1 MLFLAKS
8 NNTKNMIQDKNL
20 KTYSTSDVV
29 NYYQYLQQLQP
40 AEETIINLLKDKL
53 STLKMLDLG
62 VGGGRTTKYFFP
74 LVKDYIGVD
83 DSAAMIKAC
92 QQRFKQS
99 YPGIKLRVG
108 DARNLSEFEDNSFDF
123 ILFSFNG
130 IDYISH
136 EDRLKVLQEMSR
148 IGKSGGYFFFSSH
161 NLTAIE
167 KQFDWQYHLSL
178 NPFKTYIDLI
188 MFAFLRGFNSSI
200 TSQTIKQKTHAI
212 LRDESHNF
220 RLQTY
225 YIRAV
230 EQIKQLQPLFRD
242 IKVYSWKTGLELTT
256 NQDMISCS
264 DMWLY
269 YLCSIK

>member
-1 MLFLAKS
+1 
-8 NNTKNMIQDKNL
+8 MIEDKNL
-20 KTYSTSDVV
+20 NTYSSSDVV

-74 LVKDYIGVD
+74 LVKDYVGVD
-83 DSAAMIKAC
+83 YSAAMIAAC
-92 QQRFKQS
+92 QKRFAQS
-99 YPGIKLRVG
+99 YPSIQLMVG
-108 DARNLSEFEDNSFDF
+108 DARNLSKFEDNSFDF

-148 IGKSGGYFFFSSH
+148 VGKSGGYFFFSSH
-161 NLTAIE
+161 NLQAIE
-167 KQFDWQYHLSL
+167 KQFNWQYHLSL
-178 NPFKTYIDLI
+178 NLFKTYIDLI
-188 MFAFLRGFNSSI
+188 MFAFLRGFNTSI
-200 TSQTIKQKTHAI
+200 SYQTIKHKNYAI

-220 RLQTY
+220 RLRTY
-225 YIRAV
+225 YIRAS
-230 EQIKQLQPLFRD
+230 EQIKQLEPLFKD
-242 IKVYSWKTGLELTT
+242 IKVYSWKTGLQLTK
-256 NQDMISCS
+256 NQDMIDCS